1 MLAVLSRGEMAEVD
15 ARAVAAVGLE
25 ELVARAGHAVGVAA
39 LDLLGSS
46 YGKRVV
52 VLAGGG
58 NNGADGRTGA
68 RLLARRGVRVMIV
81 ELSRSSSPP
90 RQLPPCDLVIDAA
103 FGTGFRGSYSAPEPP
118 AGAAVLAVDLP
129 SGVDADTGFAAAGAV
144 RASATITLGALKP
157 GLLFGG
163 GRELTGRLRLARIGL
178 DTSGATVHL
187 IEDADLDGVL
197 PVRRRG
203 DHKWSA
209 AVYLVAGGL
218 GTEGAGSLASLGC
231 LRAGSGM
238 VRLLRPGPLGE
249 AGGAGPG
256 SFSLGSSGPS
266 DPLEVVRRHLP
277 AGGDLPE
284 TVLADLGASRAL
296 VLGPGA
302 GTTETLAQALRELVS
317 RAPLPLVL
325 DADGLSA
332 LGGLDQAASV
342 LGSRSHATVL
352 TPHDGEYARLTG
364 EKVPADR
371 LGAARALSARL
382 SSVVLLKGSTT
393 TVAAPDGRALVVTAG
408 SERLATAGTGDVLS
422 GVIGAFVA
430 RGIDPFAAAA
440 LAAHVHGRAASRS
453 PVDAL
458 VASDL
463 PRLIAEELM
472 AASARAGLDPIG
484 SLEVEH

>member
-1 MLAVLSRGEMAEVD
+1 MLAVLSRAEMAEVD
-15 ARAVAAVGLE
+15 AAAVAGAGLE
-25 ELVARAGHAVGVAA
+25 ELVARAGHVVCVGA

-68 RLLARRGVRVMIV
+68 ALLARRGVRVTIV
-81 ELSRSSSPP
+81 EVSRSSRPP
-90 RQLPPCDLVIDAA
+90 ARLPPCDLVIDAA

-129 SGVDADTGFAAAGAV
+129 SGVDADTGLAAGGAV
-144 RASATITLGALKP
+144 RASATVTFGALKP
-157 GLLFGG
+157 GLLFGA
-163 GRELTGRLRLARIGL
+163 GRELSGRLRLARIGL

-187 IEDADLDGVL
+187 IEDADLAGVV
-197 PVRRRG
+197 PVRPRG
-203 DHKWSA
+203 GHKWSA
-209 AVYLVAGGL
+209 AVYLVAGGV

-238 VRLLRPGPLGE
+238 VRLFRPRPSGE
-249 AGGAGPG
+249 SGGSG
-256 SFSLGSSGPS
+256 SGSLSFASSGPS
-266 DPLEVVRRHLP
+266 DPLEVVRRHL
-277 AGGDLPE
+277 ATEADLSE

-296 VLGPGA
+296 VVGPGA
-302 GTTETLAQALRELVS
+302 GTTDELAHQLRELVR
-317 RAPLPLVL
+317 RAPLPVVL

-332 LGGLDQAASV
+332 LGSLDQATSV

-352 TPHDGEYARLTG
+352 TPHDGEYARLAG

-382 SSVVLLKGSTT
+382 SSIVLLKGSTT

-408 SERLATAGTGDVLS
+408 SDRLATAGTGDVLS

-472 AASARAGLDPIG
+472 AASHGAGLGPVG